1 MSRIYPFSLSALTG
15 ALILASG
22 QSLAGGLSLNEQSAS
37 GMGTAYAG
45 RASSALDAS
54 TLYGNPAGMS
64 RLNRAQVSGGLAVL
78 APNVDIKDAQGD
90 APGTNQGNMVPTSTI
105 PFGYYVTPID
115 DNWHFG
121 IGAYAPFGG
130 HADYEDTFQGR
141 YQGLETEVR
150 VITVQPT
157 ISYRFNDRI
166 SVGAGITFNRIDG
179 TLSNNFSNATI
190 SGGTNLT
197 DATLTSE
204 GDDYGYGYNLG
215 VMADVLDGT
224 TVGLTYYSKVDYTLE
239 GHTTLEDMDPAA
251 AAFGLVNGRYDA
263 QLDFTTP
270 EHVAASVSH
279 ALDERWTLHGGA
291 VWTRWSR
298 LQRIDVENEGAQ
310 GALAVTSEEI
320 RFRDTL
326 AVSFGASYQLDEQW
340 ILRAGFALDESPATS
355 QDRSVRVPYG
365 HRKVLAIGAG
375 WSPNPDLT
383 LDLGYAY
390 LWESDAAVE
399 QEDSTG
405 PAALRPGY
413 SGTFSTDVHGLSAQ
427 LSYRF

>member
-1 MSRIYPFSLSALTG
+1 MSRIYPFSVPALTG
-15 ALILASG
+15 ALILVSG

-78 APNVDIKDAQGD
+78 APNVDIKDAQGE
-90 APGTNQGNMVPTSTI
+90 APGTNQGDMVPTSTV
-105 PFGYYVTPID
+105 PFGYFVTPI
-115 DNWHFG
+115 NERWHVG
-121 IGAYAPFGG
+121 IGAYVPFGG

-157 ISYRFNDRI
+157 VSFLLDDHISI
-166 SVGAGITFNRIDG
+166 GAGITFNRLDG
-179 TLSNNFSNATI
+179 TLRNNLSNAALT
-190 SGGTNLT
+190 GGANPT

-204 GDDYGYGYNLG
+204 GDDYAYGYNLG
-215 VMADVLDGT
+215 IMTELFEGT
-224 TVGLTYYSKVDYTLE
+224 TFGLTYYSKVNYTLE
-239 GHTTLEDMDPAA
+239 GHTTLENMDPAGTA
-251 AAFGLVNGRYDA
+251 VGLVNGRYDA
-263 QLDFTTP
+263 KLDFTTP
-270 EHVAASVSH
+270 EHFAASLSH

-298 LQRIDVENEGAQ
+298 LERIEVENEGAQ
-310 GALAVTSEEI
+310 GALAVTTEEI
-320 RFRDTL
+320 LFRDTL

-340 ILRAGFALDESPATS
+340 MLRAGFALDESPATS
-355 QDRSVRVPYG
+355 EDRSVRVPYG

-390 LWESDAAVE
+390 LWESDASVD
-399 QEDSTG
+399 QDNPNG
-405 PAALRPGY
+405 LQPAY

>member
-1 MSRIYPFSLSALTG
+1 MSRIYPFSMSALTG

-64 RLNRAQVSGGLAVL
+64 RLNRAQVSGGVAVL
-78 APNVDIKDAQGD
+78 APNVDIKDAQGE

-105 PFGYYVTPID
+105 PFGYYVRPID
-115 DNWHFG
+115 DRWHFG

-157 ISYRFNDRI
+157 VSYRFNDRI
-166 SVGAGITFNRIDG
+166 SAGAGVTFNRIDG
-179 TLSNNFSNATI
+179 TLRNNLLTTPF
-190 SGGTNLT
+190 GGTE
-197 DATLTSE
+197 DATLSST

-215 VMADVLDGT
+215 IMAEVLDGT

-239 GHTTLEDMDPAA
+239 GHTTLSGMPAA
-251 AAFGLVNGRYDA
+251 AGPSTGLVDGRYDA

-310 GALAVTSEEI
+310 GALAVTSEDI
-320 RFRDTL
+320 LFRDTL
-326 AVSFGASYQLDEQW
+326 AVSVGASYQLDEQW
-340 ILRAGFALDESPATS
+340 MLRAGFALDESPATS
-355 QDRSVRVPYG
+355 EDRSVRVPYG

-390 LWESDAAVE
+390 LWESDATVD
-399 QEDSTG
+399 QDNPTG
-405 PAALRPGY
+405 LQPAY
-413 SGTFSTDVHGLSAQ
+413 SGTFSTDVHGVSAQ